1 MRAFY
6 LKTALLA
13 TGVFCCG
20 QKTADEWHQIAID
33 RLNGGGLRDAS
44 RHSLLLAQE
53 ALENSLKQDSTR
65 TEVSLKLAAILRA
78 RGHYESASDL
88 YRRVIE
94 ANAENGAAY
103 FGLGLSLS
111 AQGRFGA
118 AQRAYQDA
126 LRRGERSSL
135 LYSCLGHSYLALGH
149 LPEHL
154 ISARAAYRA
163 ALQLDPNQED
173 VHLQWARVEV
183 RLDNTKKGRDLYENA
198 LKIDENDVDARIE
211 LARLYDELGDVNAG
225 KKILVEGLER
235 LDDEVLLMQEL
246 GRFLWKEGESVLAL
260 SYFESAL
267 DINPLLSFS
276 RRIAAL
282 IYSQMRDYERSLLYY
297 AILIEE
303 SKEDAQLWISR
314 GIIYSQM
321 GEFLKAEA
329 DFKKAI
335 SLGGT
340 NGDGALKLGGLYLH
354 NRNKRAAIKV
364 FSQAVIDFPDNAEL
378 QATLGDIYR
387 EMGVLNAALKAGKKA
402 VEIEPDRALWR
413 YHLARTYE
421 QSNPEYALKE
431 WGRYLDLALVD
442 RREKNR
448 IIEVQ
453 KRLKKNYD

>member
-1 MRAFY
+1 M
-6 LKTALLA
+6 
-13 TGVFCCG
+13 
-20 QKTADEWHQIAID
+20 
-33 RLNGGGLRDAS
+33 
-44 RHSLLLAQE
+44 
-53 ALENSLKQDSTR
+53 
-65 TEVSLKLAAILRA
+65 
-78 RGHYESASDL
+78 
-88 YRRVIE
+88 
-94 ANAENGAAY
+94 
-103 FGLGLSLS
+103 
-111 AQGRFGA
+111 
-118 AQRAYQDA
+118 
-126 LRRGERSSL
+126 

-364 FSQAVIDFPDNAEL
+364 FSQAVTDFPDNAEL

-421 QSNPEYALKE
+421 QSYPEYALKE
-431 WGRYLDLALVD
+431 WERYLDLALVD